1 MKAVLQRI
9 SEALEAW
16 LYELN
21 ERDHFLFRF
30 LEWVNDL
37 YAAVIFRGVRR
48 RAARIDE
55 SIAGR
60 DRDFRMRFLV
70 PEDQA
75 LISQLFARFDFDYL
89 PPHALDSDS
98 ARKLLVR
105 PSYLPFGL
113 FRDDACV
120 GYCLVRLIAPRSC
133 FSGVWSFPVPENAG
147 LSRAAVK
154 RSGAFTDAEG
164 VVDFVTVPL
173 DNLAS
178 KKGAEWAGWETLRAN
193 RRFFLLRRPIPSR
206 RFPFV
211 HFPFAR

>member
-1 MKAVLQRI
+1 MLQRF
-9 SEALEAW
+9 SEMLEAW

-30 LEWVNDL
+30 LEAVNDI
-37 YAAVIFRGVRR
+37 YAAVIFRGIRR
-48 RAARIDE
+48 RAAQIDD
-55 SIAGR
+55 SITGR
-60 DRDFRMRFLV
+60 DRAFRMRFLH
-70 PEDQA
+70 PGDAAMLAE
-75 LISQLFARFDFDYL
+75 LFGRFDFDYL
-89 PPHALDSDS
+89 PPHALGDGSVRS
-98 ARKLLVR
+98 LLKR

-113 FRDDACV
+113 FRDDECG

-133 FSGVWSFPVPENAG
+133 FSGVWSFPVEANAG

-164 VVDFVTVPL
+164 LVDFVTVPL
-173 DNLAS
+173 DNPAS

-193 RRFFLLRRPIPSR
+193 RRFYLLRRPIPAR

-211 HFPFAR
+211 RRGN